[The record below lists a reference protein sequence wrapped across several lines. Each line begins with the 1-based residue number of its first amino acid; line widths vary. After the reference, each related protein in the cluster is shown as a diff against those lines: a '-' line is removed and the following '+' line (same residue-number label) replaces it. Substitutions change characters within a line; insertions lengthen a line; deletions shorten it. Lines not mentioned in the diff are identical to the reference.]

1 MKAYALIVGIQ
12 SYNVKSLDNAV
23 NDAEGMAQKMLSL
36 GYIVDLQTDAKI
48 EDIDR
53 SLVKMQKEAEGCDVV
68 LFYFSGHG
76 MQIEGYNYITAV
88 NTNFSDE
95 ISVKH
100 HGGIKVDEVLD
111 RMKKTGANTKILILD
126 ACRDSPLKGRGFSD
140 GMAPMYAPKGTLIA
154 FSTSPGETASDGGD
168 GQHSIYTG
176 TLLRHIDEKNITV
189 EECFK
194 RVRTTVYALTGG
206 KQLSWEHTSLIGDFY
221 FNEGQMCQSTDLPY
235 RVDVVKDGKW
245 VSGGTPA
252 EQLIED
258 LKNYNWSTQNG
269 ALKKLECMSQ
279 EDMDRDIQFLFG
291 RNLLQV
297 ACGGEFYAQGIFNRL
312 GKWLKNWIDNGVCHV
327 LNGILFEMYF
337 GPGGNFRTEGFK
349 KKMMDEICR
358 LETNKLYEKSFDFI
372 EAILM
377 PFKSFLFYIPS
388 AHPKSL
394 SVDITFEE
402 RTVFEKK
409 NIALTSLQIN
419 GKELL
424 AEYSDNQLAWE
435 SYYYDEMKEQ
445 LKKVLT
451 CPSYRLVINSK
462 LSDKDMRKRILVPSA
477 RIIK

>member
-1 MKAYALIVGIQ
+1 M
-12 SYNVKSLDNAV
+12 
-23 NDAEGMAQKMLSL
+23 
-36 GYIVDLQTDAKI
+36 
-48 EDIDR
+48 
-53 SLVKMQKEAEGCDVV
+53 
-68 LFYFSGHG
+68 
-76 MQIEGYNYITAV
+76 
-88 NTNFSDE
+88 
-95 ISVKH
+95 
-100 HGGIKVDEVLD
+100 
-111 RMKKTGANTKILILD
+111 
-126 ACRDSPLKGRGFSD
+126 
-140 GMAPMYAPKGTLIA
+140 
-154 FSTSPGETASDGGD
+154 
-168 GQHSIYTG
+168 
-176 TLLRHIDEKNITV
+176 
-189 EECFK
+189 
-194 RVRTTVYALTGG
+194 
-206 KQLSWEHTSLIGDFY
+206 
-221 FNEGQMCQSTDLPY
+221 
-235 RVDVVKDGKW
+235 
-245 VSGGTPA
+245 
-252 EQLIED
+252 
-258 LKNYNWSTQNG
+258 
-269 ALKKLECMSQ
+269 
-279 EDMDRDIQFLFG
+279 
-291 RNLLQV
+291 
-297 ACGGEFYAQGIFNRL
+297 
-312 GKWLKNWIDNGVCHV
+312 

-402 RTVFEKK
+402 RTVFEEK

-435 SYYYDEMKEQ
+435 SHYYDEMKEQ